1 MARKATS
8 RIEQDMYDALEHFF
22 EGKISGEFYPGDCR
36 PADSGVEDAV
46 LTVSNATA
54 EQIQDGT
61 ARINIYVPDLDNGSG
76 RPVPDKDR
84 LIAVSELDE
93 QIIDVLNE
101 ADTDYEFDLAKSTET
116 INAEAIKQHFVNITI
131 EFNHVTFN

>member
-1 MARKATS
+1 MRSNIFLRGKFRVSSTPATAARLIPT
-8 RIEQDMYDALEHFF
+8 RRCY
-22 EGKISGEFYPGDCR
+22 R
-36 PADSGVEDAV
+36 EDAV

-54 EQIQDGT
+54 EQIQDGI

-76 RPVPDKDR
+76 RPVPDKER
-84 LIAVSELDE
+84 LIALSELDE
-93 QIIDVLNE
+93 QIIDVLNG
-101 ADTDYEFDLAKSTET
+101 ADTDYEFDLAKGTET

>member
-8 RIEQDMYDALEHFF
+8 RIEQEMYDALEHFF
-22 EGKISGEFYPGDCR
+22 EGKISGEFYPSGCR
-36 PADSGVEDAV
+36 PADSNVEDAV

-54 EQIQDGT
+54 EQIQDGI

-84 LIAVSELDE
+84 LTALSELDE

>member
-8 RIEQDMYDALEHFF
+8 KIEQEMYDALEHFF
-22 EGKISGEFYPGDCR
+22 DGKISGAFYPSDCR
-36 PADSGVEDAV
+36 PADSEVEDAV

-54 EQIQDGT
+54 EQIQDGI

-76 RPVPDKDR
+76 RPVPDKER
-84 LIAVSELDE
+84 LIALSELDE
-93 QIIDVLNE
+93 QIIDVLNG
-101 ADTDYEFDLAKSTET
+101 ADTDYEFDLAKGTET

>member
-8 RIEQDMYDALEHFF
+8 RIEQEMFDALETFF
-22 EGKISGEFYPGDCR
+22 VGRISGSFYPSDCR
-36 PADSGVEDAV
+36 PADSKVEDAV
-46 LTVSNATA
+46 LTVSQATA
-54 EQIQDGT
+54 EQIQEGR
-61 ARINIYVPDLDNGSG
+61 ARINIFVPDIDNGTG

-84 LIAVSELDE
+84 LIALSELDE

-101 ADTDYEFDLAKSTET
+101 ADTDYEFDLSKGTET

-131 EFNHVTFN
+131 EFKYITFN

>member
-8 RIEQDMYDALEHFF
+8 RIEQEMYDALEHFF
-22 EGKISGEFYPGDCR
+22 EGKISGKFYPGDCR
-36 PADSGVEDAV
+36 PADSEVEDAV

-54 EQIQDGT
+54 ERIQDGI

-84 LIAVSELDE
+84 LIALSELDE

-101 ADTDYEFDLAKSTET
+101 ADTDYEFDLAKGTET

>member
-1 MARKATS
+1 
-8 RIEQDMYDALEHFF
+8 MYDALEHFF
-22 EGKISGEFYPGDCR
+22 EGKISGEFYPSDCR
-36 PADSGVEDAV
+36 PADSEVEDAV

-54 EQIQDGT
+54 EQIQDGI

-84 LIAVSELDE
+84 LIAISELDE
-93 QIIDVLNE
+93 QIIDVLNK
-101 ADTDYEFDLAKSTET
+101 ANTDYEFDLAKSTET

>member
-1 MARKATS
+1 
-8 RIEQDMYDALEHFF
+8 MYDALEHFF
-22 EGKISGEFYPGDCR
+22 EGKISGKFYPSDCR
-36 PADSGVEDAV
+36 LADSEVEDAV

-54 EQIQDGT
+54 EQIQDGI

-84 LIAVSELDE
+84 LIALSELDE

-101 ADTDYEFDLAKSTET
+101 ADTDYEFDLAKGTET

>member
-8 RIEQDMYDALEHFF
+8 RIEQEMYNALEHFF
-22 EGKISGEFYPGDCR
+22 DGKISGGFYPSDCR
-36 PADSGVEDAV
+36 PADSEVEDAV

-54 EQIQDGT
+54 EQIQDGI
-61 ARINIYVPDLDNGSG
+61 ARINIYVPDLDNASG
-76 RPVPDKDR
+76 RPIPDRDR
-84 LIAVSELDE
+84 LIAISALDE

-101 ADTDYEFDLAKSTET
+101 ADTDFEFDLSKGTET

-131 EFNHVTFN
+131 EFKYITFN

>member
-22 EGKISGEFYPGDCR
+22 EGKISGEFYPSDCR
-36 PADSGVEDAV
+36 PADSEVEDAV

-54 EQIQDGT
+54 EQIQDGI

-84 LIAVSELDE
+84 LIAISELDE

-116 INAEAIKQHFVNITI
+116 INAEAIKQHLVNITI

>member
-1 MARKATS
+1 MSRKPTS
-8 RIEQDMYDALEHFF
+8 RIEQEMYDALEHFF
-22 EGKISGEFYPGDCR
+22 DGKISGAFYPSDCR
-36 PADSGVEDAV
+36 PADSKVEDAV

-54 EQIQDGT
+54 EQIQDGI

-84 LIAVSELDE
+84 LTALSELDE
-93 QIIDVLNE
+93 QIIDVLNG
-101 ADTDYEFDLAKSTET
+101 ADTDYEFDLAKATET
-116 INAEAIKQHFVNITI
+116 INAEEIKQHFVNITI

>member
-8 RIEQDMYDALEHFF
+8 RIEQEMYDALEHFF
-22 EGKISGEFYPGDCR
+22 EGKISGKFYPSDCR
-36 PADSGVEDAV
+36 PADSEVEDAV

-54 EQIQDGT
+54 EQIQDGI
-61 ARINIYVPDLDNGSG
+61 ARINIYVPNLDNGSG

-84 LIAVSELDE
+84 LIALSELDE

-101 ADTDYEFDLAKSTET
+101 SDTDYEFDLAKGTET

>member
-8 RIEQDMYDALEHFF
+8 KIEQEMYDALEHFF
-22 EGKISGEFYPGDCR
+22 DGKISGAFYPSDCR
-36 PADSGVEDAV
+36 PADSEVEDVV

-54 EQIQDGT
+54 EQIQDGI

-84 LIAVSELDE
+84 LAVLSDLDE

-101 ADTDYEFDLAKSTET
+101 ADTDFEFDLSKGTET

-131 EFNHVTFN
+131 EFKYITFN

>member
-1 MARKATS
+1 
-8 RIEQDMYDALEHFF
+8 MYDALEHFF
-22 EGKISGEFYPGDCR
+22 EGKISGKFYPSDCR
-36 PADSGVEDAV
+36 PADSEVVDAV

-54 EQIQDGT
+54 EQIQDGI

-84 LIAVSELDE
+84 LIALSELDE

-101 ADTDYEFDLAKSTET
+101 ADTDYEFDLAKGTET

>member
-1 MARKATS
+1 
-8 RIEQDMYDALEHFF
+8 MYDALEHFF
-22 EGKISGEFYPGDCR
+22 EGKISGEFYPSDCR
-36 PADSGVEDAV
+36 PADSEVEDAV

-76 RPVPDKDR
+76 RPVPDKER
-84 LIAVSELDE
+84 LIALSELDE
-93 QIIDVLNE
+93 QIIDVLNG
-101 ADTDYEFDLAKSTET
+101 ADTDYEFDLAKGTET

>member
-8 RIEQDMYDALEHFF
+8 RIEQEMYDALEHFF
-22 EGKISGEFYPGDCR
+22 EGKISGKFYPSGCR
-36 PADSGVEDAV
+36 PADSEAEDAV

-54 EQIQDGT
+54 EQIQDGI

-84 LIAVSELDE
+84 LTALSDLDE
-93 QIIDVLNE
+93 QIIDVLN
-101 ADTDYEFDLAKSTET
+101 ATDTDYEFDLAKATEA
-116 INAEAIKQHFVNITI
+116 INVEAIKQHFVNITI
-131 EFNHVTFN
+131 EFKYITFN

>member
-22 EGKISGEFYPGDCR
+22 EGKISGKFYPSDCR
-36 PADSGVEDAV
+36 PADSEVEDAV

-54 EQIQDGT
+54 EQIQDGI

-84 LIAVSELDE
+84 LIALSELDE

-116 INAEAIKQHFVNITI
+116 INAEAIKQHFVNITT

>member
-1 MARKATS
+1 
-8 RIEQDMYDALEHFF
+8 MYDALEHFF
-22 EGKISGEFYPGDCR
+22 EGKISGKFYPSDCR
-36 PADSGVEDAV
+36 PADSKVEDAV

-54 EQIQDGT
+54 EQIQDGI

-84 LIAVSELDE
+84 LTALSELDE

>member
-8 RIEQDMYDALEHFF
+8 RIEQEMYDALEHFF
-22 EGKISGEFYPGDCR
+22 EGKISGAFYPSDCR
-36 PADSGVEDAV
+36 PADSVVEDAV

-54 EQIQDGT
+54 EQVQDGV
-61 ARINIYVPDLDNGSG
+61 ARVNIYVPDLDNGSG

-84 LIAVSELDE
+84 LTALSELDE
-93 QIIDVLNE
+93 QIIDVLNG
-101 ADTDYEFDLAKSTET
+101 ADTDYEFDLAKATET
-116 INAEAIKQHFVNITI
+116 INAEEIKQHFVNITI

>member
-1 MARKATS
+1 MARKTTS

-22 EGKISGEFYPGDCR
+22 EGKISGEFYPSDCR
-36 PADSGVEDAV
+36 PADSEVEDAV

-54 EQIQDGT
+54 EQIQDGI

-84 LIAVSELDE
+84 LIAISELDE
-93 QIIDVLNE
+93 QIIDVLNK

>member
-1 MARKATS
+1 MARKTTS

-22 EGKISGEFYPGDCR
+22 EGKISGEFYPSDCR
-36 PADSGVEDAV
+36 PADSEVEDAV
-46 LTVSNATA
+46 LTVSNATS
-54 EQIQDGT
+54 EQIQDGI

-84 LIAVSELDE
+84 LIAISELDE

>member
-1 MARKATS
+1 
-8 RIEQDMYDALEHFF
+8 MYDALEHFF
-22 EGKISGEFYPGDCR
+22 EGKISGEFYPSDCR
-36 PADSGVEDAV
+36 PADSEVEDAV

-54 EQIQDGT
+54 EQIQDGI

-76 RPVPDKDR
+76 RPVPDKNR
-84 LIAVSELDE
+84 LIAISELDE
-93 QIIDVLNE
+93 QIIDVLNK

>member
-22 EGKISGEFYPGDCR
+22 EGKISGEFYPSDCR
-36 PADSGVEDAV
+36 PADSEVEDAV

-54 EQIQDGT
+54 EQIQDGI

-76 RPVPDKDR
+76 RPVPDKNR
-84 LIAVSELDE
+84 LIAISELDE
-93 QIIDVLNE
+93 QIIDVLNK

>member
-8 RIEQDMYDALEHFF
+8 RIEQEMYDALEHFF
-22 EGKISGEFYPGDCR
+22 EGKISGKFYPSDCR
-36 PADSGVEDAV
+36 PADSAVEDAV

-54 EQIQDGT
+54 EQIQDGI
-61 ARINIYVPDLDNGSG
+61 ARINIFVPDLDNGSG

-84 LIAVSELDE
+84 LITLSELDE

-101 ADTDYEFDLAKSTET
+101 ADTDYEFDLAKGTET

>member
-8 RIEQDMYDALEHFF
+8 RIEQEMYDALEHFF
-22 EGKISGEFYPGDCR
+22 EGKISGEFYPSDCR
-36 PADSGVEDAV
+36 TADSEVEDAV

-54 EQIQDGT
+54 EQIQDGI

-84 LIAVSELDE
+84 LIAISELDE
-93 QIIDVLNE
+93 QIIDVLNK
-101 ADTDYEFDLAKSTET
+101 ADTDYEFDLSKGTET

-131 EFNHVTFN
+131 EFKYITFN

>member
-1 MARKATS
+1 MSRKATS
-8 RIEQDMYDALEHFF
+8 KIEQEMYDALEHFF
-22 EGKISGEFYPGDCR
+22 EGKISGAFYPSDCR
-36 PADSGVEDAV
+36 PADSVVEDAV

-54 EQIQDGT
+54 EQIQDGI

-84 LIAVSELDE
+84 LTALSELDE
-93 QIIDVLNE
+93 QIIDVLNG
-101 ADTDYEFDLAKSTET
+101 ADTDYEFDLAKATET
-116 INAEAIKQHFVNITI
+116 INAEEIKQHFVNITI

>member
-1 MARKATS
+1 M
-8 RIEQDMYDALEHFF
+8 
-22 EGKISGEFYPGDCR
+22 
-36 PADSGVEDAV
+36 EDAV

-54 EQIQDGT
+54 EQIQDGI

-76 RPVPDKDR
+76 RPVPDKER
-84 LIAVSELDE
+84 LIALSELDE
-93 QIIDVLNE
+93 QIIDVLNG
-101 ADTDYEFDLAKSTET
+101 ADTDYEFDLAKGTET

>member
-1 MARKATS
+1 MARKAAS
-8 RIEQDMYDALEHFF
+8 KIEQEMYDALEHFF
-22 EGKISGEFYPGDCR
+22 DGKISGAFYPSDCR
-36 PADSGVEDAV
+36 PADSEVEDVV

-54 EQIQDGT
+54 EQIQDGI

-84 LIAVSELDE
+84 LAVLSDLDE

-101 ADTDYEFDLAKSTET
+101 ADTDFEFDLSKGTET

-131 EFNHVTFN
+131 EFKYITFN